1 MFIDWDVPF
10 VEGIK
15 KTEREHPGYTNYQ
28 LIKDKTTFLTPCLFG
43 QWQYFY
49 ENEKGVIDA
58 VLLPNYFSDGI
69 DLWEIW
75 SNEKLFEDVE
85 RFDTLEEAEER
96 IKEILL

>member
-1 MFIDWDVPF
+1 M
-10 VEGIK
+10 
-15 KTEREHPGYTNYQ
+15 
-28 LIKDKTTFLTPCLFG
+28 PCLFG

-96 IKEILL
+96 IKELLKYERPNNDWDGSVEDEDIYREKEEIK